1 MDRSLRRSARVKI
14 LLASSSSGSRGG
26 GELYLV
32 YLARALRLRGHTPA
46 LWASAHPR
54 MDELAHSF
62 AQTGEVHRSE
72 YMNTYDRRGRSL
84 SAFFDRRTARQL
96 AEDWQRIAP
105 DIVHVNKQ
113 NLEDGLEMLRA
124 APQSGLPSLAT
135 VHLTQS
141 ARYLGAQFALLRDAV
156 ARRAL
161 SSYPGMLVTVL
172 EERRR
177 DLDQFLGTSSCR
189 TVQNGV
195 PLLDLTTRAAA
206 RTRRRPEL
214 GVDEATLLVIAVG
227 RMVPQKRPLLFLEHA
242 ARLHRE
248 RTKVRCLWIGDGVLS
263 KEWDRAVAERGLNGV
278 VQRLPWQ
285 SDPSSFLL
293 AADLFLHV
301 AEFEGL
307 PLAVLE
313 AMSAG
318 LPCAITANLRTE
330 MPFLNDSNSI
340 AVDDDGAWIAALADR
355 ERLAC
360 LGTAARQ
367 LAEERFSFDTM
378 AGGYEAL
385 YRQTIQGHP

>member
-1 MDRSLRRSARVKI
+1 MKI

-32 YLARALRLRGHTPA
+32 YLAQALRQRGHTPL

-54 MDELAHSF
+54 MDELAKSF
-62 AQTGEVHRSE
+62 SETGEVHRSA
-72 YMNTYDRRGRSL
+72 YANTYDRRGRSL
-84 SAFFDRRTARQL
+84 IAFLDRRSARQL
-96 AEDWQRIAP
+96 ASEWQRIAP
-105 DIVHVNKQ
+105 DFLHLNKQ

-124 APQSGLPSLAT
+124 AELSGLPSLAT

-141 ARYLGAQFALLRDAV
+141 ARYLGAQFAWLRDAV

-161 SSYPGMLVTVL
+161 SQYPGMLVTVL

-177 DLDQFLGTSSCR
+177 DLEELLGTSSRWR

-195 PLLDLTTRAAA
+195 PLLDLTTRTAA
-206 RTRRRPEL
+206 RARRRGEL
-214 GVDEATLLVIAVG
+214 RVDDSALLVVAVG

-248 RTKVRCLWIGDGVLS
+248 RPDVRCVWIGDGVLS
-263 KEWDRAVAERGLNGV
+263 DQWDRAVAERGLSGA

-285 SDPSSFLL
+285 SETASFLL

-307 PLAVLE
+307 PLAILE
-313 AMSAG
+313 ALSAG
-318 LPCAITANLRTE
+318 LPCAITGNLRTE

-340 AVDDDGAWIAALADR
+340 AVDDEGAWIGALADR
-355 ERLAC
+355 QRLAR
-360 LGTAARQ
+360 LGAAARR

-378 AGGYEAL
+378 AAGYEAL
-385 YRQTIQGHP
+385 YRETIQAHR